1 MREGLIR
8 VSISTIGIKRGVGAA
23 VCRIEGADG
32 DRELGERRCAMQDG
46 SRRHQIDDRRRQL
59 AFKVI
64 DIDRGIEQERYPG
77 GNLQWIKRKIRLW
90 PMRQR
95 SRPATGIMAGDD
107 RLNIRF
113 QAQNP
118 LAGVQL
124 GLRTKVQNHQVRQ
137 APQARR

>member
-8 VSISTIGIKRGVGAA
+8 VSISTIGIRVAW
-23 VCRIEGADG
+23 V
-32 DRELGERRCAMQDG
+32 RRSTG
-46 SRRHQIDDRRRQL
+46 SR
-59 AFKVI
+59 APMGTESSASAGAPCKMVGG
-64 DIDRGIEQERYPG
+64 GIKQERYSG

-90 PMRQR
+90 PMGQR
-95 SRPATGIMAGDD
+95 LRPATGIMASED
-107 RLNIRF
+107 RLNIRA